1 MHIPNH
7 GSIRNEVRLA
17 NCRGVRYAAIM
28 HESPQVAPSILG
40 ADFGHLA
47 EEIANLTASGA
58 DLLHVDVMDG
68 RFVPNIT
75 FGPVIVRQLRKL
87 TELPLDVHMMVEEP
101 ERHLRAIA
109 EAGADT
115 ITVHCEAT
123 VHLQRTLSDIR
134 ALGKKAGVA
143 LNPSTPASVLE
154 YILADV
160 DLILVMTVNPG
171 FMGQPFLPRVV
182 PKIAEVRR
190 MVKECGFD
198 IRVEVDGGISSKT
211 APIVSRAGA
220 EIIVAGAA
228 IFDEVDRRGAIAR
241 LRAAA
246 QCL

>member
-1 MHIPNH
+1 
-7 GSIRNEVRLA
+7 
-17 NCRGVRYAAIM
+17 M

-47 EEIANLTASGA
+47 EEVANVAAGGA
-58 DLLHVDVMDG
+58 DFLHVDVMDG

-75 FGPVIVRQLRKL
+75 FGPVIVGHLRKL
-87 TELPLDVHMMVEEP
+87 TDLPLDVHMMVLEP

-109 EAGADT
+109 QAGAD
-115 ITVHCEAT
+115 IISVHCEAT

-143 LNPSTPASVLE
+143 LNPSTPASALE

-160 DLILVMTVNPG
+160 DLILIMTVNPG
-171 FMGQPFLPRVV
+171 FMGQSFLPRIV

-190 MVKECGFD
+190 MVKECGLD
-198 IRVEVDGGISSKT
+198 IRVEVDGGINPST
-211 APIVSRAGA
+211 APAVSRAGA
-220 EIIVAGAA
+220 EILVAGAA
-228 IFDEVDRRGAIAR
+228 IFDDVDRRAAIGR

-246 QCL
+246 QCP